1 MRSLGSR
8 LLEPRGLGGDGLQVY
23 SLLVCKCSEGS
34 VSLSELPRGAVPK
47 QLFYLLLSPLDT
59 SLPSISVYLFI

>member
-47 QLFYLLLSPLDT
+47 QLYLLLSPLDT